1 MLRQAASGATR
12 SSKLWQDDSLLSL
25 VLAFAVGV
33 AGFAD
38 FVGFEED
45 DLAEAFVGVDAGRQW
60 RCVRNLERDETLPL
74 GLERRDVDDDAAAGV
89 GAFTNADGQHAAG
102 NLEVFHRAR

>member
-25 VLAFAVGV
+25 VLSFSVGV

-45 DLAEAFVGVDAGRQW
+45 DLAQAFVGIDSR
-60 RCVRNLERDETLPL
+60 RKRRSVRDFEGDESFPL
-74 GLERRDVDDDAAAGV
+74 GLERGHVDDDAAAGV
-89 GAFTNADGQHAAG
+89 GALANADRQHAAR
-102 NLEVFHRAR
+102 NLEIFDG